1 MRGRITALVLVAAM
15 VAGCGGSSSSDGS
28 QAASSGPPSGT
39 LRLFA
44 YSDGFAKG
52 LIKPFTDANPEVK
65 LETTPFDSVSGATA
79 KLRAGYDT
87 DVVNSCVEEGTI
99 NQVKL
104 GLLKPI
110 DTSRIKDWDKIYP
123 TFKKLPGIIVDGK
136 VYMIP
141 IDSGVTGLM
150 YNSDVVTTTPT
161 SWADLFDPS
170 HKDQATIE
178 DNPEVAMQVGALAM
192 GITDPVNL
200 TEDQINQVKDYLI
213 EHRDNFRTYWSSD
226 ADIQNLM
233 AQGEVSIAEGYP
245 GNVNDLNKD
254 GEDNIKFSLAK
265 EGQIVWTCG
274 YGISSSVQNENAAYA
289 LLNYYASAKA
299 QLYEASR
306 WNYTMT
312 NEDVAKIAPAKLVE
326 EARLDAP
333 AHFGNIIP
341 ASPPPNFDLWIKAW
355 NEVKAAG

>member
-1 MRGRITALVLVAAM
+1 
-15 VAGCGGSSSSDGS
+15 
-28 QAASSGPPSGT
+28 
-39 LRLFA
+39 
-44 YSDGFAKG
+44 
-52 LIKPFTDANPEVK
+52 
-65 LETTPFDSVSGATA
+65 
-79 KLRAGYDT
+79 
-87 DVVNSCVEEGTI
+87 
-99 NQVKL
+99 
-104 GLLKPI
+104 
-110 DTSRIKDWDKIYP
+110 
-123 TFKKLPGIIVDGK
+123 
-136 VYMIP
+136 MIP

-245 GNVNDLNKD
+245 GQRQRPQQGRRGQHQVLAGQGRSDRLDLR
-254 GEDNIKFSLAK
+254 LRH
-265 EGQIVWTCG
+265 Q
-274 YGISSSVQNENAAYA
+274 
-289 LLNYYASAKA
+289 LLGHERERRLRAA
-299 QLYEASR
+299 QLLRVGQGPAVRGQPLELHDDQRGRGQDRAGEA
-306 WNYTMT
+306 
-312 NEDVAKIAPAKLVE
+312 LVE